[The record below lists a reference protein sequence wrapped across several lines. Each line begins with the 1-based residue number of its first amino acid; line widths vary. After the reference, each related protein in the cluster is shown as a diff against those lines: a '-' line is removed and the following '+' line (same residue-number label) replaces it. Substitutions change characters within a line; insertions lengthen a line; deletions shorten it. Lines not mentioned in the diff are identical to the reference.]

1 MLYAG
6 LDLSRQ
12 RLDVHVLD
20 EEGRTVEVLAVHPDA
35 DALRTLANRILRHG
49 QEVSAVIE
57 SMTGSRFVHDTLE
70 RFGWDVMIADAV
82 KAKGVAPLAAKTDK
96 IDAHVLAELARRD
109 LVPEIW
115 LPDPRVRAERERARF
130 RLHLVHHRSALKCR
144 IHATL
149 MTFGHTVPVTDLFGA
164 SGRDLLAGFELPEPW
179 ATTLATS
186 LAMLDELD
194 ERIDECGREFA
205 RLGADPPTY
214 LCS

>member
-20 EEGRTVEVLAVHPDA
+20 EDGRTVEVLAVHPDA
-35 DALRTLANRILRHG
+35 DALRTLANRVLRHG
-49 QEVSAVIE
+49 QGVSAAIE

-109 LVPEIW
+109 QSARDLAARSN
-115 LPDPRVRAERERARF
+115 DPRRARAGPLPAPSGPPPE
-130 RLHLVHHRSALKCR
+130 RVEVPHSCHAHDLRSHRSGHRPVRDIRPRAPRGPSAARALGGD
-144 IHATL
+144 H
-149 MTFGHTVPVTDLFGA
+149 GHEPGH
-164 SGRDLLAGFELPEPW
+164 GRRAGP
-179 ATTLATS
+179 AH
-186 LAMLDELD
+186 
-194 ERIDECGREFA
+194 R
-205 RLGADPPTY
+205 
-214 LCS
+214 